1 MFSTKTLSDTIVATK
16 KGPGTKISKWDL
28 GTGFLTLLMKAW
40 VAYLLEKVL
49 NNNTPRAMTPHLL
62 DASLMAAGDRVLVY
76 GKALSRQ
83 VTAALGPCGYSDN
96 DQDCW

>member
-1 MFSTKTLSDTIVATK
+1 MAS
-16 KGPGTKISKWDL
+16 
-28 GTGFLTLLMKAW
+28 
-40 VAYLLEKVL
+40 LLEKVL
-49 NNNTPRAMTPHLL
+49 NNNIPRAMTPHLL